1 MLVVDG
7 IAAKDVADNLGMT
20 VTTVYTAKSRI
31 LKRLR
36 VEFADLIDDETK

>member
-7 IAAKDVADNLGMT
+7 IAAKDVSQNLGMS
-20 VTTVYTAKSRI
+20 VNEVYIAKSRI

-36 VEFADLIDDETK
+36 VEFADLIDDETN